1 MRCTSCGFDNPE
13 EMKFCG
19 ECGVPLQHRCPQCGC
34 ENPPRF
40 KFCGA
45 CGTPLSGPPRAR
57 QSTPT
62 AAQRASQEAQTS
74 RLPPPTIEQPRP
86 EGERRQLTV
95 LFCDLVDS
103 TALATQLDPEELR
116 EVVRAYQR
124 VCAEVIQRFE
134 GYIAQY
140 LGDGLLVYFGYPQAH
155 EDDGQ
160 RAVRAALGMVQ
171 ALGRLNQHL
180 AQEVGVR
187 LAIRV
192 GIHTGLV
199 VVGAMGGGGRQEQL
213 ALGETPNVAARL
225 QGLAAP
231 DTTVISAATL
241 RLIQGAFACQDL
253 GAHPLKGVATPV
265 QVFRVLQERDEQ
277 SRHDMAMGRG
287 LTPLVGR
294 EQEVGLLLERWAQV
308 KNGHGQVVL
317 LSGEAGIGK
326 SRLVQVVIERVMG
339 ELHAQLDWRGSP
351 YHQLSPLYPVI
362 AGLPRQLGWQ
372 QEDSSQEKL
381 RKLEDVLSRYR
392 FSLPDVVPLFATLLA
407 LPLPEHYPPLALT
420 PQRQKQ
426 KTLEAL
432 LAWLL
437 RETEQQ
443 PVLLIMEDLHWF
455 DPSTLEFL
463 SLLVDQA
470 ATMRLFTLLT
480 CRPMFRPPWPMHA
493 HLTHLMLSRLP
504 RQQAARMIERVV
516 GGKVLPAE
524 VRQQLLIKTDGI
536 PLFVEELTK
545 MVLES
550 GILREVNGR
559 YELTAP
565 LPSLAIPATLHD
577 SLMARLDRLATAKTV
592 AQLGATI
599 GRRFA
604 YELLQAVLPLDESTL
619 HQALGQLVQAELLYQ
634 RGLPP
639 QATYTFKH
647 ALIQEAAYQSL
658 LKSTRQDYH
667 RLIAQVLDERFP
679 DTVATQP
686 ELLAHHYTEAGQP
699 AQAVPYWLR
708 AGQRATARSANVEA
722 VSHLTKGLEVLR
734 GLPDTPERIQ
744 HELALHLALGQ
755 PLLMIKGQ
763 DSPELAQVYSRAQEL
778 CQRVGDSRQ
787 RFSALMGL
795 CSFYNAQGRLQTSRE
810 LAEESLALAQ
820 GVHDPGLLLEAH
832 ITLGSILFNLGEFT
846 AARRHLEEGL
856 VLHSRQPHR
865 SMILNRGCDC
875 EVFGTTWLAWTLW
888 MLGYPDRALAKSH
901 EALHLAQELS
911 HTYSLALALFFAAVL
926 HMCCRD
932 AQHAEERLDTAM
944 ALSKEQGF
952 VRWVAGGMVVR
963 GWALAEQGA
972 LAEGIE
978 QLKQG
983 LAAWRAMG
991 GELAL
996 PHFLSTLAE
1005 AYGKG
1010 GRVDEG
1016 LRVLEEAQ
1024 AISHKN
1030 AERRFEAELLRIRG
1044 ELLLQ
1049 QVIGADLKPA
1059 PTDASMVAEADV
1071 AAAGRS
1077 PRLSEVERCFHQA
1090 IDVARQQQARS
1101 WQLRTG
1107 MSLARLWQMQG
1118 KHAEAYQILV
1128 ESYNWFTE
1136 GFETPDLREA
1146 KALIDA
1152 LARTE
1157 GRAQRHT

>member
-1 MRCTSCGFDNPE
+1 MRCPSCGFDNPE

-19 ECGVPLQHRCPQCGC
+19 ECGILLQQRCPQCGF

-45 CGTPLSGPPRAR
+45 CGSSLIGQPRASS
-57 QSTPT
+57 STPVDAQPLQAT
-62 AAQRASQEAQTS
+62 PPLAERPGPAA
-74 RLPPPTIEQPRP
+74 
-86 EGERRQLTV
+86 ERRHLTV

-103 TALATQLDPEELR
+103 TPLSSHLDPEELR

-124 VCAEVIQRFE
+124 VCAEVIERFE

-155 EDDGQ
+155 EDDAQ
-160 RAVRAALGMVQ
+160 RAVRAALGMMEAMGQ
-171 ALGRLNQHL
+171 LNQHL
-180 AQEVGVR
+180 ERERGVR
-187 LAIRV
+187 LAIRL

-199 VVGAMGGGGRQEQL
+199 VVGEMGGGNRQEQL
-213 ALGETPNVAARL
+213 ALGETPNLAARL

-231 DTTVISAATL
+231 DTIVISAATL
-241 RLIQGAFACQDL
+241 RLVQEAFACQDL
-253 GAHPLKGVATPV
+253 GAHTLKGVATSV
-265 QVFRVLQERDEQ
+265 HVFRVLQERDEQ
-277 SRHDMAMGRG
+277 SRLDIATGGG

-294 EQEVGLLLERWAQV
+294 EQEIGLLLERWAQV
-308 KNGHGQVVL
+308 KDGQGQVVL

-326 SRLVQVVIERVMG
+326 SRLVQVVIERVAG
-339 ELHAQLDWRGSP
+339 ELHAQVEWRGSP

-362 AGLPRQLGWQ
+362 AGLPRQLGWH
-372 QEDSSQEKL
+372 QEDSQQEKL
-381 RKLEDVLSRYR
+381 RKLEQVLRRYG
-392 FSLPDVVPLFATLLA
+392 FSLPDAVPLFATLLA
-407 LPLPEHYPPLALT
+407 LPLPDRYPPLALT
-420 PQRQKQ
+420 PQRQKE
-426 KTLEAL
+426 KTLESL
-432 LAWLL
+432 LVWLL
-437 RETEQQ
+437 RATEQQ

-463 SLLVDQA
+463 SLVVDQA
-470 ATMRLFTLLT
+470 ASMRLFTLLT
-480 CRPMFRPPWPMHA
+480 CRPTFRPPWPLHA
-493 HLTHLMLSRLP
+493 HLTHLVLNRLP
-504 RQQAARMIERVV
+504 RQQAARMIEGVV
-516 GGKVLPAE
+516 GGKALPAE

-550 GILREVNGR
+550 GILREANGR
-559 YELTAP
+559 YELAAP
-565 LPSLAIPATLHD
+565 LPTLAIPATLHD
-577 SLMARLDRLATAKTV
+577 SLMARLDRLAPAKTV

-599 GRRFA
+599 GRRFS

-619 HQALGQLVQAELLYQ
+619 QQALGQLVQAELLYQ

-658 LKSTRQDYH
+658 LKSMRQDYH
-667 RLIAQVLDERFP
+667 RKIAQVLDERLP
-679 DTVATQP
+679 ETVETQP

-708 AGQRATARSANVEA
+708 AGQRSTGRSANIEA

-763 DSPELAQVYSRAQEL
+763 ESPEVAQVYSRAQEL

-820 GVHDPGLLLEAH
+820 GVDDPVLLLEAH
-832 ITLGSILFNLGEFT
+832 ITLGSVLFCLGEFIS
-846 AARRHLEEGL
+846 AHRHLEEGL
-856 VLHSRQPHR
+856 VLHSRQQHR
-865 SMILNRGCDC
+865 SIILNRGCDC
-875 EVFGTTWLAWTLW
+875 EVFGATWLAWTLW

-901 EALHLAQELS
+901 EALHIAQELS
-911 HTYSLALALFFAAVL
+911 HTFSLALAFFFAAVL
-926 HMCCRD
+926 HMCRREAEC
-932 AQHAEERLDTAM
+932 AQERLDTAT

-952 VRWVAGGMVVR
+952 VRWLAGGMMVR
-963 GWALAEQGA
+963 GWALTEQGA
-972 LAEGIE
+972 LGEGIE

-1005 AYGKG
+1005 AYGKA
-1010 GRVDEG
+1010 GRVHEG

-1030 AERRFEAELLRIRG
+1030 AERRFEAELWRIRG

-1049 QVIGADLKPA
+1049 QIAGAGLKPT
-1059 PTDASMVAEADV
+1059 PTEASMSAAADV
-1071 AAAGRS
+1071 ATTGLE
-1077 PRLSEVERCFHQA
+1077 PQLSEVEHCFRQA
-1090 IDVARQQQARS
+1090 IDVARHQQARS
-1101 WQLRTG
+1101 WQLRAV
-1107 MSLARLWQMQG
+1107 MSLAHLWQTQG
-1118 KHAEAYQILV
+1118 KHAEAHQILV

-1146 KALIDA
+1146 KALIEA
-1152 LARTE
+1152 LACTE
-1157 GRAQRHT
+1157 GRARPQK

>member
-1 MRCTSCGFDNPE
+1 MRCPSCGFDNPE
-13 EMKFCG
+13 EMKYCG
-19 ECGVPLQHRCPQCGC
+19 ECGVLLQHRCPQCGC

-45 CGTPLSGPPRAR
+45 CGTPLSGQPRAP

-62 AAQRASQEAQTS
+62 DAWRDSQEAQTP
-74 RLPPPTIEQPRP
+74 RLTPPTVEHPRP

-160 RAVRAALGMVQ
+160 RAVRTALGMVE

-180 AQEVGVR
+180 AQAVGMR

-225 QGLAAP
+225 QGLAAS
-231 DTTVISAATL
+231 DTTVISAATR

-253 GAHPLKGVATPV
+253 GAYTLKGVATPV

-277 SRHDMAMGRG
+277 SRHDMATGES

-308 KNGHGQVVL
+308 KDGHGQVVL

-326 SRLVQVVIERVMG
+326 SRLVQVVVERVTG

-362 AGLPRQLGWQ
+362 AGLPRQLGWH

-381 RKLEDVLSRYR
+381 HKLEHVLRRYS

-407 LPLPEHYPPLALT
+407 LPLPDHYPPLALA

-426 KTLEAL
+426 KTLETL
-432 LAWLL
+432 LVWLL
-437 RETEQQ
+437 RESEQQ

-463 SLLVDQA
+463 NLLVDQA

-480 CRPMFRPPWPMHA
+480 CRPTFRPPWPLHA
-493 HLTHLMLSRLP
+493 HLTHLTLNRLP

-516 GGKVLPAE
+516 DGKALPAE
-524 VRQQLLIKTDGI
+524 VRQQLLLKTDGV

-550 GILREVNGR
+550 GLLREANGR

-577 SLMARLDRLATAKTV
+577 SLMARLDRLAQPKMV

-604 YELLQAVLPLDESTL
+604 YELLQAVSSLDESTL
-619 HQALGQLVQAELLYQ
+619 QQALGQLVQAELLYQ

-658 LKSTRQDYH
+658 LKSARQDYH
-667 RLIAQVLDERFP
+667 RQIAQVLDEQFP
-679 DTVATQP
+679 ETVETQP

-708 AGQRATARSANVEA
+708 AGQRATERSANVEA
-722 VSHLTKGLEVLR
+722 VSHLTKGLEILR

-763 DSPELAQVYSRAQEL
+763 ESPELAQVYSRAQEL

-820 GVHDPGLLLEAH
+820 GVHDPVLLLEAH

-846 AARRHLEEGL
+846 AARMHLEEGL
-856 VLHSRQPHR
+856 ALYSRQPHR

-875 EVFGTTWLAWTLW
+875 EVFGATWLAWTLW

-901 EALHLAQELS
+901 EALHLAQQLS
-911 HTYSLALALFFAAVL
+911 HTYSLALALFFAALL

-932 AQHAEERLDTAM
+932 AQRAEERLDTAM

-952 VRWVAGGMVVR
+952 VRWVAGGMMVR
-963 GWALAEQGA
+963 GWTLAEQGA
-972 LAEGIE
+972 LEEGIE

-996 PHFLSTLAE
+996 PHFLSILAE
-1005 AYGKG
+1005 ACGKG
-1010 GRVDEG
+1010 GRADEG

-1024 AISHKN
+1024 AIAHKN
-1030 AERRFEAELLRIRG
+1030 AERRFEAELLRVRG

-1049 QVIGADLKPA
+1049 QVVGAGLKPT
-1059 PTDASMVAEADV
+1059 PTDASMAAEADV
-1071 AAAGRS
+1071 AVTGQS
-1077 PRLSEVERCFHQA
+1077 PRLSEVERCFRQA
-1090 IDVARQQQARS
+1090 LDVAHHQQARS
-1101 WQLRTG
+1101 WQLRTV
-1107 MSLARLWQMQG
+1107 MSLARLWQRQG
-1118 KHAEAYQILV
+1118 KPAEAYQILV
-1128 ESYNWFTE
+1128 ENYSWFTE

-1152 LARTE
+1152 LACTE
-1157 GRAQRHT
+1157 GRAQRQT